1 MIEEPLNEERFKPFK
16 RIKNKTFSDILDG
29 ATITTI
35 ILMFVSAA
43 MLYLTEI
50 SVNMDMSLKEFGYEA
65 VILYIFTVAINFLS
79 RSIAKRKGRETK
91 PHTEAYAA
99 VKANEDEIIAKGLRG
114 RECEYCRIWE
124 EEELRDARKRLL
136 SSARVDIDVFE
147 NTYMQYSEKELQ
159 ERQEEF
165 KLTDFQ
171 LLIIKKAKRIK
182 RLKYDERYLSASLR
196 TGRRVAPD
204 GDINT
209 AKYERYRTV
218 RYLVTAL
225 AGVCVSASM
234 VLNIISNPTLGTV
247 VMCIIKII
255 TILVSAIAGM
265 IGGYKLTADMETAE
279 LQRKAV
285 EQKNFIVWCEEDKN
299 Y

>member
-1 MIEEPLNEERFKPFK
+1 
-16 RIKNKTFSDILDG
+16 
-29 ATITTI
+29 
-35 ILMFVSAA
+35 
-43 MLYLTEI
+43 
-50 SVNMDMSLKEFGYEA
+50 MSES
-65 VILYIFTVAINFLS
+65 LS
-79 RSIAKRKGRETK
+79 
-91 PHTEAYAA
+91 
-99 VKANEDEIIAKGLRG
+99 
-114 RECEYCRIWE
+114 
-124 EEELRDARKRLL
+124 
-136 SSARVDIDVFE
+136 
-147 NTYMQYSEKELQ
+147 
-159 ERQEEF
+159 
-165 KLTDFQ
+165 
-171 LLIIKKAKRIK
+171 
-182 RLKYDERYLSASLR
+182 

-247 VMCIIKII
+247 VMCLIKII

-285 EQKNFIVWCEEDKN
+285 EQKNFIVWCEG
-299 Y
+299 